1 MSGRIRAS
9 DVEAI
14 KTRTNIQDVVG
25 EYVQLK
31 QSGSG
36 SLVGLSPFKD
46 ERTPSFYVRPALG
59 VYHCFST
66 SQGGDVID
74 FLQKMENIS
83 FTEAVER
90 LAARIGYEIVY
101 EENAKDQAERGQRSR
116 LLEANKLAESFYKM
130 QLLTPEAKHGREFLI
145 SRGFDSAAA
154 AQFGVGYAPDS
165 FDALRK
171 HLVAKGFKLEEL
183 ITAGLVVASDRGGY
197 DRFRNRLVWP
207 IRDLT
212 GQTLGFGA
220 RKLVETDNGPKYLNT
235 PDTPIY
241 HKNRVLYGIDLA
253 RKSIGSNRQV
263 VVVEGYTDVM
273 AAHLAGVDT
282 AVATCGTAFGS
293 EHVTLIRRVMG
304 DTAKSAGEVIF
315 TFDPDMA
322 GKQAAIRAFA
332 EESRFAAETYVAVAE
347 DGLDPAD
354 LRQQKGDDAI
364 RAMIENKKPM
374 VEFMIRSTIEGF
386 NLDTVEGQYGALR
399 QSAPLL
405 RSIRDSALRPEYVR
419 KLAGWLGLDPK
430 VVQREVES
438 ASEASSKAR
447 DPRNISTEEN
457 TTSAEMLPKVS
468 LKELE
473 PLERSV
479 LQSLIQQP
487 AVISSDLVTRI
498 AIIELRNPTVN
509 ELKDHLVVQ
518 YFEAVESLTSAT
530 WLSKITTSLDQQK
543 RELVQQLAAY
553 PLPIDEKVSED
564 QIRRYCTGVLK
575 ALIERD
581 MVSIKARLLAA
592 LQRAE
597 VGSEEYRQI
606 QHNLMTLEQERREL
620 VER

>member
-90 LAARIGYEIVY
+90 LAERIGYEIVY

-116 LLEANKLAESFYKM
+116 LLEANKLAEHFYKM

-145 SRGFDSAAA
+145 SRGFDSTAA

-171 HLVAKGFKLEEL
+171 HLVGKGFKLEEL

-253 RKSIGSNRQV
+253 RKSIGTNRQV

-304 DTAKSAGEVIF
+304 DTAKSSGEVIF

-430 VVQREVES
+430 AVQQEVDSAGES
-438 ASEASSKAR
+438 SSKS
-447 DPRNISTEEN
+447 RNSRSVASEEN
-457 TTSAEMLPKVS
+457 TASTETLPRVS
-468 LKELE
+468 LNQLE
-473 PLERSV
+473 PLERNV
-479 LQSLIQQP
+479 LQVLIQHHG
-487 AVISSDLVTRI
+487 VIGSDLVTRI
-498 AIIELRNPTVN
+498 ATIEMRNPTVN
-509 ELKDHLVVQ
+509 EVKDHLIVQ
-518 YFEAVESLTSAT
+518 YFEAGEGLTSAN
-530 WLSKITTSLDQQK
+530 WLSDITSSLDPQK
-543 RELVQQLAAY
+543 RELVQQLAAF
-553 PLPIDEKVSED
+553 PLPIDEKANET
-564 QIRRYCTGVLK
+564 QIRNYCRGVVK

-606 QHNLMTLEQERREL
+606 QHNLMALEQERREL

>member
-9 DVEAI
+9 DIEAI

-31 QSGSG
+31 QSGAG

-90 LAARIGYEIVY
+90 LAARIGFEIVY
-101 EENAKDQAERGQRSR
+101 EENFKEQSERGQRSR
-116 LLEANKLAESFYKM
+116 LLEANKLAETYYKT

-145 SRGFDSAAA
+145 SRGFDSSAA

-171 HLVAKGFKLEEL
+171 HLVSKGFKVEEL

-235 PDTPIY
+235 PDTPVY

-253 RKSIGSNRQV
+253 RKAIGANRQV

-273 AAHLAGVDT
+273 AAHLAGIDT

-304 DTAKSAGEVIF
+304 DTAKSSGEVIF

-354 LRQQKGDDAI
+354 LRQQKGDEAI

-386 NLDTVEGQYGALR
+386 NLETFEGQYGALR

-405 RSIRDSALRPEYVR
+405 RSIRDKSLSPEYVR
-419 KLAGWLGLDPK
+419 KLAGWLGLDPL
-430 VVQREVES
+430 VVQKEVD
-438 ASEASSKAR
+438 SSTTA
-447 DPRNISTEEN
+447 N
-457 TTSAEMLPKVS
+457 TGSKNSSSAESQSSSEVPQEIPKIS
-468 LKELE
+468 LSQLDTLE
-473 PLERSV
+473 QNV
-479 LQSLIQQP
+479 LQAMIQHP
-487 AVISSDLVTRI
+487 GAVGNELVTRL
-498 AIIELRNPTVN
+498 ATLELRHHVLN

-518 YFEAVESLTSAT
+518 YFEATEGLTAAN
-530 WLSKITTSLDQQK
+530 WLARITSELSPQK
-543 RELVQQLAAY
+543 QDLVQQLAAY
-553 PLPIDEKVSED
+553 PLPIDEKATEA
-564 QIRRYCTGVLK
+564 QIINYCQGVVR

-581 MVSIKARLLAA
+581 MVAIKARLLAA

-597 VGSEEYRQI
+597 VGSGEYREI
-606 QHNLMTLEQERREL
+606 QQKLMTLEQERRDL